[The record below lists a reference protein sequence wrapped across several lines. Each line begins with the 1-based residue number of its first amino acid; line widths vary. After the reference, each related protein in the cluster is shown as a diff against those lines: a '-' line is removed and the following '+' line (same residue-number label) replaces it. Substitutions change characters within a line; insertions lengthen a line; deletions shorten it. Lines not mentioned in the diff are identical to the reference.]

1 MTKRLVGTYVSI
13 DDAMKAVEEL
23 SEQGYSRSEIDI
35 IADRIVKDSIPFT
48 MDAEV
53 STADEARAE
62 VEASEDNRSIWEK
75 VKDAFTF
82 NEYDKDTPFDEV
94 EDPLQEYRN
103 DLAAGK
109 IVVLV
114 EEDDA
119 PRVPPT
125 DPLLVD
131 DLPTHEMT
139 DDEEIYGS
147 VSPDLPIESDP
158 RHLP

>member
-13 DDAMKAVEEL
+13 DDAMKAVKEL
-23 SEQGYSRSEIDI
+23 SEQGYSRSAIDV

-131 DLPTHEMT
+131 DLPTHEMR